1 MKKYIKITD
10 TTTKT
15 QAIKHLES
23 LWGKV
28 FCNLC
33 IKDSTIIKLDN
44 KNDILYTAYNEKYLK
59 KIWYEEIILEDAF
72 KVWEQIA
79 CSNKSIGK
87 AIEDLSAEKLKYF
100 YIWWKTSKWLYI
112 VEDEDWYICK
122 WNYIAKIPKLE
133 ELTMEQLE
141 KELWRKIKIIN

>member
-10 TTTKT
+10 EVTEEI
-15 QAIKHLES
+15 AVKHLKS
-23 LWGKV
+23 LWWKV
-28 FCNLC
+28 YMNLLKEDWDYL
-33 IKDSTIIKLDN
+33 IMLDKD
-44 KNDILYTAYNEKYLK
+44 NDIFYTCFIEQELK
-59 KIWYEEIILEDAF
+59 EDWYEEIIPETF
-72 KVWEQIA
+72 EVGEQVA
-79 CSNKSIGK
+79 CSDISKEK
-87 AIEDLSAEKLKYF
+87 AIDDLSAEKLKYF

-122 WNYIAKIPKLE
+122 WNYIAKIPKVE